1 MSLFYRFFSP
11 GVLIAVLLAGGIGTY
26 GVLSQKKG
34 TEEQG
39 EQGALRAAFSRPL
52 YELSEI
58 AALWQSM
65 EDATTSIAAAEDAFL
80 NAPAEKTLVLAPTP
94 VSASAVSAP
103 AKKTTP
109 TCSKESAPVCGE
121 NGMTYKNVCLA
132 DTSGVTVRSLGACAA
147 EPTEEILPPAAP
159 TPVEEPESKAEETPL
174 PGAHP
179 DYVAHTVSYYGAP
192 LFEGASLSF
201 SGMIKNNGTERSF
214 DLTSAV
220 LYIDVGNDGKFELS
234 FSPQEVIPL
243 GIGQETGPFIWKNA
257 WTQTSGMHTF
267 AICADAAKVLQ
278 ETLEENNCETKEF
291 TVLGKADNA
300 DMVVTSTASAPASLT
315 IGTRMTFSATVKNTG
330 VRRATSPKFKLI
342 VDGIPQANNT
352 MLTPREENGND
363 RDLEPGEEDMI
374 SWPGNWYPR
383 ATGTYTYRICVD
395 SNDEIAEVNE
405 EDNCKDGTF
414 VVPS

>member
-1 MSLFYRFFSP
+1 M
-11 GVLIAVLLAGGIGTY
+11 
-26 GVLSQKKG
+26 
-34 TEEQG
+34 
-39 EQGALRAAFSRPL
+39 
-52 YELSEI
+52 
-58 AALWQSM
+58 
-65 EDATTSIAAAEDAFL
+65 
-80 NAPAEKTLVLAPTP
+80 
-94 VSASAVSAP
+94 
-103 AKKTTP
+103 
-109 TCSKESAPVCGE
+109 
-121 NGMTYKNVCLA
+121 
-132 DTSGVTVRSLGACAA
+132 
-147 EPTEEILPPAAP
+147 
-159 TPVEEPESKAEETPL
+159 
-174 PGAHP
+174 
-179 DYVAHTVSYYGAP
+179 
-192 LFEGASLSF
+192 
-201 SGMIKNNGTERSF
+201 
-214 DLTSAV
+214 

-234 FSPQEVIPL
+234 FSPQEVISL

-257 WTQTSGMHTF
+257 WTQTSGTHTF
-267 AICADAAKVLQ
+267 AVCADAAKVLQ

-300 DMVVTSTASAPASLT
+300 DLVVTSTASAPASLT
-315 IGTRMTFSATVKNTG
+315 IGTRMTFSANVKNTG